1 MNAFEFA
8 IRFIDFWIALNN
20 TALDRLSKVMTAVT
34 DNHFELKELIRN
46 MDENVKAQF
55 DALKAQVTEEAA
67 KSAKV
72 LAEIKETVQKL
83 KEAQESGQAAIDAA
97 VKAAMDASNVE
108 VIAAVG
114 AVKAEFDKVSAII
127 SEADAQVE
135 DAVVVPPVEPPVE

>member
-34 DNHFELKELIRN
+34 DNHFELKELIRH

-72 LAEIKETVQKL
+72 LAEIKDTVAKL

>member
-34 DNHFELKELIRN
+34 DNHFELKELIRH

>member
-34 DNHFELKELIRN
+34 DNHFELKELIRH

-135 DAVVVPPVEPPVE
+135 DAVVIPPVEPPVE